1 MTDEVAV
8 HSFLSHLRTGVGAAP
23 FPAGPVPIRRTLAV
37 EIEVNSDA
45 GRTAATTVE
54 LYGPADVV
62 GLDADEVVRT
72 DPAPGAADVEP
83 NYFPAVE
90 FDAPDLPWRYSP
102 VPAANGRLLP
112 WLTLVVLTDEE
123 ATLAEQAPGRLPVVV
138 VADPAK
144 SLPPSQQRWAWAH
157 VQVADRVA
165 AGTDVVAT
173 LVADPARRVPPALPP
188 PAPAAHDV
196 PGLRGSRVRSRT
208 ARGARS
214 RSGDRR
220 RRPRVD
226 RVVRARARAPRVL
239 HVVVP
244 HRPRWRLR
252 VPRPPAAGARELDA
266 RVGTR
271 PVHVG
276 PQPYSVPALGSLPL
290 DGALRH
296 VSAPPPPLPDLAPFG
311 TRLGKVLDTAADL
324 ANGNPAD
331 ARIVAPPL
339 YGMWHA
345 AQFRV
350 RNPDTPWLSSLNL
363 DPRRRTTAGLGA
375 RVIRE
380 NQEQLMAEAWRQVG
394 DVERAN
400 EALRRAQLGRSAS
413 AAVWQRSVSALG
425 TDTLFAL
432 TAPVQG
438 RVRRGS
444 GATTLAADVHASR
457 LPDATVD
464 PAFRRIASPRA
475 RLGRRVGLAAA
486 PQLLT
491 RLDQGVLAAAGPP
504 PERPSGM
511 QDANDVPGSGTGGGG
526 GVTGGGGGGVIT
538 GGGGVFTGG
547 GGGGGVITGGGIFT
561 GGGGG
566 GGVLSGGGVFSGG
579 GGVLSG
585 GGVFSGGTPTV
596 LSPAALAAARTRTT
610 TFLTARSHQPA
621 PGPARLPADA
631 PRLRH
636 PGQ

>member
-37 EIEVNSDA
+37 EIELNNEA
-45 GRTAATTVE
+45 ARTAATTVE
-54 LYGPADVV
+54 LYGPADVT
-62 GLDADEVVRT
+62 GLDADVVVRT

-102 VPAANGRLLP
+102 VPAANGRVLP

-123 ATLAEQAPGRLPVVV
+123 ATLADQAPGRLPVIV

-173 LVADPARRVPPALPP
+173 LAAEPARVVSRLLCPRRLLPLTTYRACVVPAFEAGRLAGLGRDPGSDGA
-188 PAPAAHDV
+188 APAWTAA
-196 PGLRGSRVRSRT
+196 S
-208 ARGARS
+208 ARGLELPVYFTWTFRTG
-214 RSGDRR
+214 RGGDFESLVRR
-220 RRPRVD
+220 
-226 RVVRARARAPRVL
+226 L
-239 HVVVP
+239 Q
-244 HRPRWRLR
+244 
-252 VPRPPAAGARELDA
+252 ARELDP

-276 PQPYSVPALGSLPL
+276 PQAYSVPALASPLPL

-324 ANGNPAD
+324 ANGDPAD

-345 AQFRV
+345 ARFRV
-350 RNPDTPWLSSLNL
+350 RTPDTPWLSSLNL

-400 EALRRAQLGRSAS
+400 EALRRAQLGRSTERGGVAS
-413 AAVWQRSVSALG
+413 KRQRARDRHL
-425 TDTLFAL
+425 
-432 TAPVQG
+432 
-438 RVRRGS
+438 VRAD
-444 GATTLAADVHASR
+444 GAGAG
-457 LPDATVD
+457 
-464 PAFRRIASPRA
+464 PRA
-475 RLGRRVGLAAA
+475 AGNRRHH
-486 PQLLT
+486 
-491 RLDQGVLAAAGPP
+491 
-504 PERPSGM
+504 
-511 QDANDVPGSGTGGGG
+511 
-526 GVTGGGGGGVIT
+526 
-538 GGGGVFTGG
+538 
-547 GGGGGVITGGGIFT
+547 
-561 GGGGG
+561 
-566 GGVLSGGGVFSGG
+566 
-579 GGVLSG
+579 
-585 GGVFSGGTPTV
+585 
-596 LSPAALAAARTRTT
+596 ARR
-610 TFLTARSHQPA
+610 RR
-621 PGPARLPADA
+621 ARLPAA
-631 PRLRH
+631 QRHRRPCVPAHRQSARALVGESASPRRRSS
-636 PGQ
+636 